1 MVAILITLIPAHL
14 LEFRYFTPGIVIAVI
29 NSPGNISICQI
40 RKNEKIREDQKNIQ
54 EQKSEKIQYNSI
66 ILSRLSFSI
75 FACIILNF
83 ITIYVFLFRSYTWVD
98 GTIARFMY

>member
-1 MVAILITLIPAHL
+1 MVAILITLVPAHL

-29 NSPGNISICQI
+29 NSPGKKSIFQI
-40 RKNEKIREDQKNIQ
+40 RKSEKNCEDQKNEGERKNEKI
-54 EQKSEKIQYNSI
+54 QYDSI